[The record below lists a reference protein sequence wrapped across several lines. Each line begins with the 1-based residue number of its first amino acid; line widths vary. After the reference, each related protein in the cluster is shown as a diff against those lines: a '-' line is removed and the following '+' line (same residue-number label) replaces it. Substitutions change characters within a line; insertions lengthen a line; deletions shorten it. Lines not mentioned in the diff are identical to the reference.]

1 MILPLTAG
9 VGQLPVCTLFCSK
22 TKTKTALAGIKQPF
36 SNRSIDL
43 GLGLGLGLG
52 DAFIKFSTCRA

>member
-43 GLGLGLGLG
+43 GLGLGIGLG
-52 DAFIKFSTCRA
+52 ELY